1 MKRKIL
7 LGLIF
12 ASSLFAKTE
21 LSLNIGL
28 NSFDS
33 SEPLDSATSLGIR
46 GDFYLDDLYH
56 IDLGYD
62 NMSDVSVKNRSQD
75 IKVERLYTQ
84 FSADG
89 KEEYHV
95 VPTVSIGLGAEKQT
109 SSSDSD
115 TQGFLS
121 LGVGF
126 RYNVS
131 NSFNFLL
138 GTKALLKTTDR
149 TINYHTTFGMGYL
162 IDEAPAN
169 NEKDDVEEVI
179 IPQKKLDIPEKRVD
193 ISTQFAPKKLP
204 PVQVQI
210 PDTKELAVVPAQ
222 IPAVSA
228 PTAVPVQ
235 TVTTRRSM
243 PVRSVV
249 KQSRR
254 PKEIIGKYIQV
265 GAYAKSRPTAM
276 LNRLA
281 RSGQHIVLR
290 HQGRITKALVGP
302 FKSESEARRAL
313 AKVRKISPKA
323 FIYKGY

>member
-7 LGLIF
+7 LGLMF
-12 ASSLFAKTE
+12 ASSLLAKTE
-21 LSLNIGL
+21 LSLNIGI
-28 NSFDS
+28 NSFDN
-33 SEPLDSATSLGIR
+33 SEHLDSGTSLGIR

-62 NMSDVSVKNRSQD
+62 NMSDVSIKNSSQD

-89 KEEYHV
+89 QEEYHV
-95 VPTVSIGLGAEKQT
+95 VPTVSIGVGGEKQT
-109 SSSDSD
+109 SSADSD

-138 GTKALLKTTDR
+138 GTKALWKTTDR
-149 TINYHTTFGMGYL
+149 VINYHTTFGMGYL
-162 IDEAPAN
+162 IDEAPVN
-169 NEKDDVEEVI
+169 NENDDIEEVV
-179 IPQKKLDIPEKRVD
+179 IPKKKLDIPEKRVD

-204 PVQVQI
+204 PVQVQV
-210 PDTKELAVVPAQ
+210 PDAKELSVVSVPASV
-222 IPAVSA
+222 PAPVSVS
-228 PTAVPVQ
+228 PIH
-235 TVTTRRSM
+235 TVHTVSHAAS
-243 PVRSVV
+243 VRTSRHVV
-249 KQSRR
+249 DMRA
-254 PKEIIGKYIQV
+254 KYIQV

-276 LNRLA
+276 LSRLA
-281 RSGQHIVLR
+281 KSGYHIILR
-290 HQGRITKALVGP
+290 HQGRVTKALVGP
-302 FKSESEARRAL
+302 FKSEAEARRAL
-313 AKVRKISPKA
+313 AKVRRISPTA